1 MPMLPP
7 VRFLDEVVRPA
18 LAARYLPIA
27 FDTREARAVLLA
39 WALYIDGSDT
49 GAGPFG
55 FDRGDVLRVT
65 LNPAVDDAAA
75 IACQDAKIRC
85 SARDIVRRI
94 EKDHVLA
101 CRLAR
106 LALSLDEHTLPALHP
121 ASEEQAWQLLMRVTR
136 GSIAE
141 VWGEEARSTWAN
153 RWGEALQ
160 AVGA

>member
-7 VRFLDEVVRPA
+7 VRFLDEVIRPA
-18 LAARYLPIA
+18 LLAQYLPIA

-39 WALYIDGSDT
+39 WALYLDGSAA
-49 GAGPFG
+49 GAGPWG
-55 FDRGDVLRVT
+55 FDRGSVLRVT

-94 EKDHVLA
+94 VQDHVLA

-106 LALSLDEHTLPALHP
+106 LALATDEHTLPAVH
-121 ASEEQAWQLLMRVTR
+121 AQSEEQAWQLLMRVTR

-141 VWGEEARSTWAN
+141 AWGEEARNIWQN
-153 RWGEALQ
+153 RWSYALQ
-160 AVGA
+160 VVGA